1 LRVIQKTGIAEVL
14 LPDNTTA
21 TGSYVVVFEPSA
33 TRAKGVLRLDDS
45 QAAAHTAIAPRVVTV
60 RFDGKTELRVNV
72 HLFVPA
78 AGFMVFTCLEAQELV
93 RH

>member
-1 LRVIQKTGIAEVL
+1 LRVIQKSGTAEAL
-14 LPDNTTA
+14 LPDDTTA

-33 TRAKGVLRLDDS
+33 TTAKGVLRLDDG
-45 QAAAHTAIAPRVVTV
+45 QAVHMAMGPRVVTM
-60 RFDGKTELRVNV
+60 RFDHRTELRVDV

-78 AGFMVFTCLEAQELV
+78 AGFIAFTCLEAQELV